1 MSSLFD
7 MPLVLAAVSFV
18 AGYIL
23 AKLGAM
29 LGGASTPKEEPT
41 DKDRALRSAEAEL
54 RVAQK
59 KVEEAEAQLEAKNT
73 EAGELRAEL
82 EELREEH
89 SEVEE
94 QTTSLRDQLRDE
106 CEKTQKLRT
115 ELSERA
121 EEGIR
126 TEVKLRDA
134 ETELSLAQA
143 GSDAINDEIQRL
155 ADEREEL
162 TNRLKVLQ
170 QQADSQDPDDDRP
183 AADGDFALDY

>member
-1 MSSLFD
+1 

-23 AKLGAM
+23 AKLGAL
-29 LGGASTPKEEPT
+29 LGRASVSEEDT
-41 DKDRALRSAEAEL
+41 SDKDRALRSAEAEL

-59 KVEEAEAQLEAKNT
+59 KIEEAEANFEAKNT

-89 SEVEE
+89 NEFEE

-121 EEGIR
+121 EAGIR

-155 ADEREEL
+155 AEEREEL
-162 TNRLKVLQ
+162 TNRLKTLQ
-170 QQADSQDPDDDRP
+170 QQADTEASDDDRP
-183 AADGDFALDY
+183 AADGGFALDY